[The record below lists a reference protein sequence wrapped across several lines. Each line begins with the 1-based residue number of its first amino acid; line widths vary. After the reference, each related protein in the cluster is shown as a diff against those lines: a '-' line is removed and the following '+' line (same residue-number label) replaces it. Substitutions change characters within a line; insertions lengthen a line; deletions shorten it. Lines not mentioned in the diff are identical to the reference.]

1 MKETVLQEWVV
12 ERIKKNSSLFG
23 KVADYLGN
31 TPRYFLNVLRDNPP
45 HLTQA
50 GVLEI
55 LRKELDVIEDSELL
69 TTRIK
74 VEKSAA

>member
-1 MKETVLQEWVV
+1 MKETVLQQWVV

-23 KVADYLGN
+23 EVADYLGN

-55 LRKELDVIEDSELL
+55 LKEELDVLEDSELL
-69 TTRIK
+69 TTRVK
-74 VEKSAA
+74 EEKTAA